1 MKRYLFL
8 LLILPLI
15 SVSCSKDDDVP
26 GPEDTTEQTILMY
39 LPWGSNLLD
48 PWFLDN
54 IKDMEKAMAQ
64 NPPQNTRVLVYLNT
78 TPTQASLFE
87 LKYENGENTR
97 TTIKTYTKHPFTTS
111 AGITSMLNDVIGAAP
126 GERYAMIIGCHGMAW
141 IPAGTSSRSLLKGE
155 KEYWEYTGEFQTRWF
170 GGFSSEYQTD
180 ISTLAEGIDNA
191 GIAMEYI
198 LFDDCYMSSIEVAY
212 ELKDVASHIIACPTE
227 ILIYGMPYE
236 KIGQHL
242 FGNVDYEKITDE
254 FLNFYENNINP
265 LGTIGVTVC
274 SELENMAAVMKEIN
288 ANFTLDPNEL
298 NKIQRM
304 DQYTPV
310 RFFDF
315 GDYVTKLCTSS
326 TMLAR
331 FEAQL
336 ERTIPSKYRKHTES
350 YPTSNPSMPAVKI
363 DAYSGITV
371 SDPSTSSATSAKTE
385 TAWYK
390 ATH

>member
-1 MKRYLFL
+1 MKRFLFL
-8 LLILPLI
+8 LLIFPLI
-15 SVSCSKDDDVP
+15 SASCSKDDDVP
-26 GPEDTTEQTILMY
+26 TPEDTTEQTILMY

-48 PWFLDN
+48 YFQTN
-54 IKDMEKAMAQ
+54 IEDMEKAMAQ

-97 TTIKTYTKHPFTTS
+97 TAIKSYSNHPFTTA
-111 AGITSMLNDVIGAAP
+111 AGITSLLNDMKSAAP

-141 IPAGTSSRSLLKGE
+141 IPAGTPSRSFVKGE
-155 KEYWEYTGEFQTRWF
+155 KEYWEYDGEMQTRWF
-170 GGFSSEYQTD
+170 GGFTSEYQTD
-180 ISTLAEGIDNA
+180 ISTLAQGISNA
-191 GIAMEYI
+191 GITMEYI

-212 ELKDVASHIIACPTE
+212 ELKDVTGHIIACPTE

-236 KIGQHL
+236 KIGRYL
-242 FGNVDYEKITDE
+242 YGNVNYEKITDE
-254 FLNFYENNINP
+254 FLDFYENYP
-265 LGTIGVTVC
+265 YPYGTIGVTVC

-288 ANFTLDPNEL
+288 TNFTLDPNL
-298 NKIQRM
+298 LGSIQRM
-304 DQYTPV
+304 DQYTPI

-326 TMLAR
+326 TMLAE

-336 ERTIPSKYRKHTES
+336 ERTIPSKYRKHTEY
-350 YPTSNPSMPAVKI
+350 YPTSSIGAVKI